1 MGYRRAET
9 HNNSTVAKTITPPI
23 GATPSAQPRLVRQP
37 HPEELENPHPLYCVW
52 EITLKCDLG
61 CKHCGSR
68 AGPERTTEL
77 TTKECLDVVHQ
88 MAELEFREVT
98 LIGGEAYLREDWD
111 VIAAEITKHGMS
123 CGMTTGARGFDEERL
138 KRAVDAGIKSISVS
152 IDGLEATHNAQRGVK
167 DSWRNAVDSA
177 ERIAKTNIRLSN
189 NTQINRLSMPELP
202 ALADMLI
209 NFGCEAWQIQ
219 LTVPMGNAADRMDLL
234 LQPYELLNLFPLLV
248 WIKENKLEAAGIT
261 LFPGNNIG
269 YFGPFESLLRY
280 NGKTGAHWGGCPA
293 GAWSI
298 GLEADGKI
306 KGCPS
311 LPSGSYTGGNT
322 KTDRLADVLQ
332 HAKPV
337 TFIRERTHRDLWG
350 FCGSCY
356 YADICKAGCTW
367 TSQVF
372 MGRPGNNPYC
382 IHRAIE
388 HEKSGQR
395 ERFERISEAP
405 GLPFDQGRFALITE
419 EIPNITSSTT
429 VCGFSF
435 EEVLALDWT
444 KSSGIWPA
452 EKLRSILQP
461 DKSRLPIL

>member
-1 MGYRRAET
+1 ME
-9 HNNSTVAKTITPPI
+9 
-23 GATPSAQPRLVRQP
+23 QPR
-37 HPEELENPHPLYCVW
+37 PLYCVW

-68 AGPERTTEL
+68 AGPERDTEL
-77 TTKECLDVVHQ
+77 TTAECLDVVHQ
-88 MAELEFREVT
+88 MADLGFREVT

-111 VIAAEITKHGMS
+111 IIAAEITKKGMA
-123 CGMTTGARGFDEERL
+123 CGMTTGARGLNDERIQ
-138 KRAVDAGIKSISVS
+138 RAVDAGMRSISIS
-152 IDGLEATHNAQRGVK
+152 IDGLERTHNAQRGVK
-167 DSWRNAVDSA
+167 DSWRNAVDTA
-177 ERIAKTNIRLSN
+177 ERVAKTDMRLAN

-209 NFGCEAWQIQ
+209 GFGCEAWQIQ
-219 LTVPMGNAADRMDLL
+219 LTVPMGHAADRPGML
-234 LQPYELLNLFPLLV
+234 LQPYELLSLFPLLV
-248 WIKENKLEAAGIT
+248 WVKENRLDPNGVT

-280 NGKTGAHWGGCPA
+280 NGKNGSHWGGCPA

-332 HAKPV
+332 NAKPV
-337 TFIRERTHRDLWG
+337 TFIRERTQRDLWG
-350 FCGSCY
+350 FCGTCY

-367 TSQVF
+367 TSQVLL
-372 MGRPGNNPYC
+372 GRPGNNPLC

-388 HEKSGQR
+388 HEKQGLR
-395 ERFERISEAP
+395 ERYVRSSQAP
-405 GLPFDQGRFALITE
+405 GLPFDQGRFKLLTE
-419 EIPNITSSTT
+419 EIPSTT
-429 VCGFSF
+429 EQPSVCGFDF
-435 EEVLALDWT
+435 EDILALDYT
-444 KSSGIWPA
+444 SSSGIWSNEQLKEVLA
-452 EKLRSILQP
+452 TDRK
-461 DKSRLPIL
+461 RLPVIS